1 MAIDFPSEV
10 VGTAVGVLVY
20 SFLALALNGLV
31 IWLTWVHR
39 ERVSYV
45 ALIADILFLST
56 ATCIASQ
63 LHFYIDWEDVV
74 TTQWRASV
82 ANPKNPQ
89 MSISNG
95 AVGVDL
101 GLWYFRQYSFSVAS
115 TLVCF
120 WAFALLQSVYG
131 WWAKPHL
138 KRLFDR
144 INAGGKIISFLLP
157 ILTICLL
164 QSKTIQ
170 KSLGAFMF
178 VANVILMISLAFG
191 AVVLLGILT
200 RYLQS
205 RRQLVSFNVQYGK
218 SSSNNSSLPS
228 QFAAPQN
235 KPSGI
240 YDRWLMTRFTIAFIV
255 LSIFELTNMLF
266 QFTGMSNS
274 NEDATRT
281 SPNFSVERAKET
293 TILFL
298 PGPAPSY
305 LLFIV
310 FGTTAAFRRH
320 MYETFV
326 PRRWQRW
333 SRTSSEPV
341 ARPWVLSSSSPKRS
355 SRSTVRAR
363 SVTGPSERPI
373 PPRPVTI
380 QLEDLEK
387 GIRSPPT
394 NESDDTLPML
404 PLMKPTYQRTH
415 ARRATQ

>member
-1 MAIDFPSEV
+1 MATEFPSDV

-31 IWLTWVHR
+31 IWLTWAHR

-45 ALIADILFLST
+45 ALISYILFLST

-63 LHFYIDWEDVV
+63 LHFVVGYDNVV

-82 ANPKNPQ
+82 ANPKNPE
-89 MSISNG
+89 MAISNG

-115 TLVCF
+115 MLVCF

-138 KRLFDR
+138 KVLFDR
-144 INAGGKIISFLLP
+144 INAVGKVISFVLP
-157 ILTICLL
+157 IVTICLL

-170 KSLGAFMF
+170 QSIVAFMF
-178 VANVILMISLAFG
+178 LANVLLMISLAFG
-191 AVVLLGILT
+191 VVLMLGILT

-205 RRQLVSFNVQYGK
+205 RRQLVSWNVQYGK
-218 SSSNNSSLPS
+218 SSSNNSSLPG
-228 QFAAPQN
+228 QFAAKQHN
-235 KPSGI
+235 SGGI
-240 YDRWLMTRFTIAFIV
+240 YDRWLLTRFTIAFVV
-255 LSIFELTNMLF
+255 LAIFELTNMLF

-274 NEDATRT
+274 NKDAIRT
-281 SPNFSVERAKET
+281 SPDYSVERAKET
-293 TILFL
+293 MILFL

-310 FGTTAAFRRH
+310 FGTTTAFRRH
-320 MYETFV
+320 MFETFL
-326 PRRWQRW
+326 PKRWQRR
-333 SRTSSEPV
+333 SDDTDTV
-341 ARPWVLSSSSPKRS
+341 ARPWVLSPKRS
-355 SRSTVRAR
+355 SRSTLRPR
-363 SVTGPSERPI
+363 TMTGPSPSSI
-373 PPRPVTI
+373 PQAVAI
-380 QLEDLEK
+380 QLADIEK
-387 GIRSPPT
+387 GGRSPPS
-394 NESDDTLPML
+394 NDSDDTLPML

-415 ARRATQ
+415 VRRATR